1 MTDLPDYTLVG
12 VNRVTIY
19 NKRVH
24 DHTLSPLGVADS
36 LALTWV
42 SK

>member
-19 NKRVH
+19 NKKVH
-24 DHTLSPLGVADS
+24 DHTLSPVGVADS
-36 LALTWV
+36 LALAWI